1 MDATRYLVLR
11 RISVRKSIAA
21 VGYKYYMTRHH
32 RIRWNLVECDVMSK
46 VEHEAVRENCLEE
59 ISLSVGIT
67 KVMNIVT
74 IKDGIPPHSGRE
86 K

>member
-1 MDATRYLVLR
+1 MDATRYLVLH
-11 RISVRKSIAA
+11 RISVRKSTAA
-21 VGYKYYMTRHH
+21 VGYKYYTMHHH

-46 VEHEAVRENCLEE
+46 VEHKAVQENCLKE
-59 ISLSVGIT
+59 ISLSAGIT
-67 KVMNIVT
+67 KAINIVT